1 MLLLLSLPI
10 VAAVAAG
17 HRYLQIYAPTNVFV
31 RRLSAKG
38 ARWCTAF
45 VLGVVGSILLMA
57 MHVVAS
63 AVANGAPGWLN
74 LLVVLLA
81 WDAIKLEL
89 AALGSA
95 ARCLRPA
102 PHRLRSAMSGH

>member
-31 RRLSAKG
+31 RRLSAKE
-38 ARWCTAF
+38 RWRTAA
-45 VLGVVGSILLMA
+45 VLGVVGSTLLMA
-57 MHVVAS
+57 MHAAAS

-74 LLVVLLA
+74 LLVLLLA

-95 ARCLRPA
+95 ARCLWSGR
-102 PHRLRSAMSGH
+102 RGLRSATLGS

>member
-17 HRYLQIYAPTNVFV
+17 HRYLRIYAPTNVFV
-31 RRLSAKG
+31 RRLSAKE
-38 ARWCTAF
+38 ARWRTAAA
-45 VLGVVGSILLMA
+45 LGLVGSTLLVA
-57 MHVVAS
+57 MHAAAS

-74 LLVVLLA
+74 LLVLLLA

-95 ARCLRPA
+95 ARCLRSA
-102 PHRLRSAMSGH
+102 SQSLRSATSGN